1 MTARSAAPPTSRILA
16 LDLVRG
22 VAVLGILAIN
32 IAGFA
37 GPTGATLSPNVPV
50 PATFADEAWFAFAT
64 LVFEGKMRA
73 LFSLLFGASMLLFIE
88 RADAARQH
96 PDGISGEALQL
107 RRLGWLALFGYLHF
121 LLFWWGDILFTY
133 ALAGFVAL
141 AMRNAPLKPLAGA
154 ALMMFTAWH
163 GLMIATTLPQAT
175 LEQHVLR
182 GTASAPVAADYRSGQ
197 RENAAATA
205 RELAGYRQGFTAQIA
220 GKLATRSTEP
230 LDAALVTIGETLP
243 LMLLGMVLFRS
254 GFFAGKWRR
263 RVLVRLA
270 IGGIA
275 GGGVLTLAFLGWAW
289 PRHFPPGATGAAI
302 GYWLGLPHLMMAA
315 GYAAALVLWAPR
327 LAPSRLGRRLVAA
340 GRMAFSNYLGTTVV
354 MTALFYGWG
363 LGLIGSVPGRW
374 QWLFVVGGWA
384 LMLGWSKPWLER
396 FRQGPLEWAWRSLT
410 YARITPL
417 RRAD

>member
-1 MTARSAAPPTSRILA
+1 MTALSTAPPTTRIVA

-50 PATFADEAWFAFAT
+50 AATTADEAWFAFAT
-64 LVFEGKMRA
+64 LMFEGKMRA

-88 RADAARQH
+88 RADAVRQH
-96 PDGISGEALQL
+96 PDDISGEALQL
-107 RRLGWLALFGYLHF
+107 RRLGWLAVFGYLHF

-133 ALAGFVAL
+133 ALVGFIAL

-182 GTASAPVAADYRSGQ
+182 GTASAPVAADYRAAQ
-197 RENAAATA
+197 RENAAANA
-205 RELAGYRQGFTAQIA
+205 RELAGYRQGFSAQIA
-220 GKLATRSTEP
+220 AKLAARSTEP

-243 LMLLGMVLFRS
+243 LMLLGMVLFRG
-254 GFFAGKWRR
+254 GFFAGQWPRR
-263 RVLVRLA
+263 ALVRLA

-275 GGGVLTLAFLGWAW
+275 GGGILTLAFLGWAW
-289 PRHFPPGATGAAI
+289 LRHFPPDATGAAI
-302 GYWLGLPHLMMAA
+302 GYWLGVPHLMMAA

-327 LAPSRLGRRLVAA
+327 LAPTRLGRRLVAA
-340 GRMAFSNYLGTTVV
+340 GRMAFSNYLGTTVA

-363 LGLIGSVPGRW
+363 LGLIGTVPGRW
-374 QWLFVVGGWA
+374 QWLFVLGGWA